1 MQHPKAFARTHPDRP
16 AVIMGGSGRV
26 TTYRA
31 LDERS
36 NRLAHTLRAAGLRT
50 GDHLAVVM
58 DNRPEIYEVMWA
70 GFRSGLHVT
79 PINWHLA
86 PDEVQYVID
95 DCGAAALVVST
106 AAADAVAAIGAGEG
120 RRTKAHLRLA
130 VADGSGRAIEGFADY
145 EAALAAQPPTPVDDE
160 CEGQWML
167 YSSGTTGKPKG
178 IKPAAIGGELGAPN
192 SFSLLVQ
199 GLYGA
204 GEDTVYLSP
213 APLYHA
219 APAGWSTTMHRLGA
233 TVVVM
238 ERFDAEQCLALI
250 ERHRVTHAQF
260 VPTHLI
266 RMLQLPAEV
275 RAKYDVSSLRY
286 AVHAAAPCP
295 VDVKRAVIDWWGPVV
310 YEYYSGSEGVG
321 FCAIDSQQWL
331 AHPGSVG
338 KPITGAAHILD
349 EDGKELATGE
359 SGQIWFETMNRF
371 EYHGDQEK
379 TAGAYNDRGWASL
392 GDVGYLDEDGY
403 LYLNDRVSNMII
415 SGGVNIYPA
424 EIEAVLFQHPAVR
437 DCIVIGVPDTEM
449 GESVRAV
456 VEPAAPVDD
465 DDAFSAE
472 LQAFCRERIARFKCP
487 TSVVLMEQLP
497 RLPTGKLSKRML
509 PDSVRVR

>member
-1 MQHPKAFARTHPDRP
+1 MQHPKEFARTHPDRP
-16 AVIMGGSGRV
+16 AVIMGGSGAV
-26 TTYRA
+26 TTYRE
-31 LDERS
+31 LDQRS
-36 NRLAHTLRAAGLRT
+36 NQLAHALRAAGLRT
-50 GDHLAVVM
+50 GDHLALVM

-86 PDEVQYVID
+86 PDEVQYVVD
-95 DCGAAALVVST
+95 DCGATALVVSAT
-106 AAADAVAAIGAGEG
+106 CADAVAGLGTSS
-120 RRTKAHLRLA
+120 RAHLRLA
-130 VADGSGRAIEGFADY
+130 VAGESGRAVEGFADY
-145 EAALAAQPPTPVDDE
+145 EAALADQPSTPVDDE

-178 IKPAAIGGELGAPN
+178 IKPAAIGGPLGAPN
-192 SFSLLVQ
+192 SFSMLVQ

-204 GEDTVYLSP
+204 GEDSVYLSP

-238 ERFDAEQCLALI
+238 ERFDAEECLALV

-266 RMLQLPAEV
+266 RMLQLPDDV
-275 RAKYDVSSLRY
+275 RAQYDMSSLRY

-295 VDVKRAVIDWWGPVV
+295 IDVKRAVIDWWGPVV
-310 YEYYSGSEGVG
+310 YEYYSGSEGAG
-321 FCAIDSQQWL
+321 FCAIDSAQWL

-338 KPITGAAHILD
+338 QPMTGAAHILD
-349 EDGKELATGE
+349 EDGKELPVGE
-359 SGQIWFETMNRF
+359 SGQVWFETMNRF
-371 EYHGDQEK
+371 EYHGDKEK

-392 GDVGYLDEDGY
+392 GDVGYLDADGY

-424 EIEAVLFQHPAVR
+424 EIEAVLFQHPGVR
-437 DCIVIGVPDTEM
+437 DCIVIGVADAEM
-449 GESVRAV
+449 GEAVRAV
-456 VEPAAPVDD
+456 VEPAEPVADEA
-465 DDAFSAE
+465 AFAE
-472 LQAFCRERIARFKCP
+472 ELRAFCRERIARFKCP
-487 TSVVLMEQLP
+487 TSVVFMEQLP

-509 PDSVRVR
+509 PDTVRATL

>member
-1 MQHPKAFARTHPDRP
+1 MQHPQEIARSHPDRP
-16 AVIMGGSGRV
+16 AVIMGGSGAV
-26 TTYRA
+26 TTYRD

-36 NRLAHTLRAAGLRT
+36 NQLAHALRAAGLRT
-50 GDHLAVVM
+50 GDHLALVM

-70 GFRSGLHVT
+70 GLRSGLHVT

-86 PDEVQYVID
+86 PDEVRYVVE
-95 DCGAAALVVST
+95 DCGATALVVS
-106 AAADAVAAIGAGEG
+106 AACGDAVAAIAAGS
-120 RRTKAHLRLA
+120 TAQLLLA
-130 VADGSGRAIEGFADY
+130 VAGEVEGFADY
-145 EAALAAQPPTPVDDE
+145 EAALATQPTTPVDGE

-178 IKPAAIGGELGAPN
+178 IKPAAIGGPLGAPN

-238 ERFDAEQCLALI
+238 ERFDAEECLALI

-275 RAKYDVSSLRY
+275 RARYDLSSLRY

-310 YEYYSGSEGVG
+310 YEYYSGSEGAG
-321 FCAIDSQQWL
+321 FCAIDSAQWL

-338 KPITGAAHILD
+338 RPMTGAAHILD
-349 EDGKELATGE
+349 EDGNELPVGE
-359 SGQIWFETMNRF
+359 SGQVWFETMHRF
-371 EYHGDQEK
+371 EYHGDEEK

-392 GDVGYLDEDGY
+392 GDVGSLDAEGY

-424 EIEAVLFQHPAVR
+424 EIEAVLFQHPRVR
-437 DCIVIGVPDTEM
+437 DCIVIGVADPEM
-449 GESVRAV
+449 GEAVRAV
-456 VEPAAPVDD
+456 VEPIAPVADEITFAD
-465 DDAFSAE
+465 E
-472 LQAFCRERIARFKCP
+472 LREFCRERIARFKCP
-487 TSVVLMEQLP
+487 TSVVFVEQLP

-509 PDSVRVR
+509 PDAVRA

>member
-1 MQHPKAFARTHPDRP
+1 MQHPKEFADTHPDRP
-16 AVIMGGSGRV
+16 AVIMGGTGSV
-26 TTYRA
+26 TTYRE

-36 NRLAHTLRAAGLRT
+36 NQLAHALRAAGLRA
-50 GDHLAVVM
+50 GDHLALVM

-86 PDEVQYVID
+86 PDEVQYVVE
-95 DCGAAALVVST
+95 DCGATALVVS
-106 AAADAVAAIGAGEG
+106 AACADAVAGIAAS
-120 RRTKAHLRLA
+120 TSADLRL
-130 VADGSGRAIEGFADY
+130 VVDDGSGRDLEGFADY
-145 EAALAAQPPTPVDDE
+145 HITVATQPTTPIDDE

-178 IKPAAIGGELGAPN
+178 IKPAAIGGPLGEPN

-238 ERFDAEQCLALI
+238 ERFDAEECLALI

-266 RMLQLPAEV
+266 RMLQLPDDV
-275 RAKYDVSSLRY
+275 RTKYELSSLRY

-295 VDVKRAVIDWWGPVV
+295 VDVKRAVIEWWGPVV
-310 YEYYSGSEGVG
+310 YEYYSGSEGAG
-321 FCAIDSQQWL
+321 FCAIDSAQWL
-331 AHPGSVG
+331 AHLGSVG
-338 KPITGAAHILD
+338 QPMTGAAHILD
-349 EDGKELATGE
+349 EVGNELPVGE
-359 SGQIWFETMNRF
+359 SGQVWFETVHRF
-371 EYHGDQEK
+371 EYHGDKEK

-392 GDVGYLDEDGY
+392 GDIGYLDADGY

-424 EIEAVLFQHPAVR
+424 EIEAVLFQHRGVR
-437 DCIVIGVPDTEM
+437 DCIVIGVTDPEM
-449 GESVRAV
+449 GEAVRAI
-456 VEPAAPVDD
+456 VEPAEPVADEA
-465 DDAFSAE
+465 AFAE
-472 LQAFCRERIARFKCP
+472 ELRAFCRERIARFKCP
-487 TSVVLMEQLP
+487 TSVVFMEQLP

-509 PDSVRVR
+509 PDRVRATI